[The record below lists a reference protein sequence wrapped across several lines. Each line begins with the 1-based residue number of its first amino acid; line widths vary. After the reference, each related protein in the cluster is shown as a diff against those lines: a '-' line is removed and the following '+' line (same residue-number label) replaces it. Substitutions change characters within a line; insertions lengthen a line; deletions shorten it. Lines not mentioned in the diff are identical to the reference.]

1 MTEPT
6 NDHPANDQSA
16 LEPPVAVEPQGPGA
30 VDTAQGRTG
39 SATRWVIAA
48 VAALALGLLTMSGM
62 FGPSKRVEVETPP
75 IEFARDA
82 ARSPVCKADGH
93 ANLNFTVKDMNGAS
107 VKLADYKGKVI
118 LVNFWATWCPPCKA
132 ELPGLIELYD
142 QYKDKG
148 LVVLGISG
156 DDDADTLRA
165 FATEWKITYPMIVGR
180 DENELL
186 DAYGPI
192 FGYPISVLVG
202 RDGAVC
208 GKHVGPATKEEFERE
223 IKALL

>member
-6 NDHPANDQSA
+6 NDQQPVDIPVSGDVQSA
-16 LEPPVAVEPQGPGA
+16 GDPNAAAPQKGGNA
-30 VDTAQGRTG
+30 G
-39 SATRWVIAA
+39 RWVIAA
-48 VAALALGLLTMSGM
+48 VAALGLGLLTV
-62 FGPSKRVEVETPP
+62 FGVLGPEQAVVVEKPP
-75 IEFARDA
+75 VEFARNDA
-82 ARSPVCKADGH
+82 SAGPVCKSDSK

-107 VKLADYKGKVI
+107 VKLADYKGKVL

-132 ELPGLIELYD
+132 ELPGLIQLYD

-156 DDDADTLRA
+156 DDDAETLRA
-165 FATEWKITYPMIVGR
+165 FASEWKINYPMLVGR
-180 DENELL
+180 DENDLL

-192 FGYPISVLVG
+192 FGYPISVIVG

-208 GKHVGPATKEEFERE
+208 GRHVGPATKEQFEQE
-223 IKALL
+223 IRALL

>member
-1 MTEPT
+1 M
-6 NDHPANDQSA
+6 SS
-16 LEPPVAVEPQGPGA
+16 EPQGTAAPDATLQGGA
-30 VDTAQGRTG
+30 RTT
-39 SATRWVIAA
+39 TRWVIAA
-48 VAALALGLLTMSGM
+48 VAALALGVLTVGGL
-62 FGPSKRVEVETPP
+62 FGPAKPVVVETPP
-75 IEFARDA
+75 VDVARGD
-82 ARSPVCKADGH
+82 SPRTTVCKAESQ

-107 VKLADYKGKVI
+107 VKLADYKGKVL

-156 DDDADTLRA
+156 DDDPETLRA
-165 FATEWKITYPMIVGR
+165 FATEWKIKYPMIVGR
-180 DENELL
+180 DESELL

-192 FGYPISVLVG
+192 FGYPISVIVG